1 MSCKI
6 SPFDLAMFVLVGRNQ
21 VNIEETISGIW
32 FYVSDGFS
40 PELITFEIMYSF
52 QNWFDKAILN
62 LIKQM

>member
-1 MSCKI
+1 
-6 SPFDLAMFVLVGRNQ
+6 MFVLVGRNQ

-52 QNWFDKAILN
+52 QHWFDKAILN